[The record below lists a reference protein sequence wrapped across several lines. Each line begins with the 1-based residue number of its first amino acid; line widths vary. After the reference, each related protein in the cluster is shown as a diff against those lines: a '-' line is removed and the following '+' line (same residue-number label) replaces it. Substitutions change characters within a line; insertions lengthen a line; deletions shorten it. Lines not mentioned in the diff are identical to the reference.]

1 MGEQDADKTMR
12 LAVETRH
19 AGARL
24 DRVVA
29 DWRGVSRAA
38 VLRLLD
44 AGALRVNGRAVTRKH
59 KGEELNVGD
68 TLELAAAYA
77 GDEAPRPEPDDGLRL
92 DVLAAGAGWA
102 AVNKPA
108 GVAVRPHALGEVGT
122 VLNAV
127 VARWPQVVG
136 VGEGGLRSG
145 VVHRLDNDTSGALVV
160 ATEPAQWAR
169 LRRAFAEH
177 RVAKRYAALLH
188 ADPPDA
194 GESVRHLRV
203 ARHKPAHVQAVD
215 NPADHN
221 DARRCSLAWRVV
233 ERLGQGVCLV
243 EVDLHTGF
251 LHQVRAMMSGLGHPV
266 LGDGQYGGGRPH
278 HGAPRQMLHARSVSF
293 EEVHARAPLPADFQ
307 AVLERLRRD

>member
-1 MGEQDADKTMR
+1 MGEQDADKTRR
-12 LAVETRH
+12 LIIDTRDT
-19 AGARL
+19 GARL

-44 AGALRVNGRAVTRKH
+44 AGALRLNGRPLARKH
-59 KGEELNVGD
+59 KGEELRAGD
-68 TLELAAAYA
+68 TLELVA
-77 GDEAPRPEPDDGLRL
+77 GFVSGEAPRPEPDGGLTL

-102 AVNKPA
+102 VVNKPA

-127 VARWPQVVG
+127 AARWPGVVG

-145 VVHRLDNDTSGALVV
+145 VVHRLDNDTSGALVI
-160 ATEPAQWAR
+160 ATEPAQWER

-177 RVAKRYAALLH
+177 RVAKRYAALVH

-194 GESVRHLRV
+194 GESVQHLRV
-203 ARHKPAHVQAVD
+203 AKHKPAHVETVE

-233 ERLGQGVCLV
+233 ERLGQGVCLID
-243 EVDLHTGF
+243 VDLHTGF

-266 LGDGQYGGGRPH
+266 LGDAQYGGGKPS
-278 HGAPRQMLHARSVSF
+278 HGAPRQMLHARSVCF
-293 EEVHARAPLPADFQ
+293 EDVRAQAPLPEDFQ
-307 AVLERLRRD
+307 SVCGRLRQG